1 MKVLIVGYGNMGR
14 EVEKILTARGHE
26 IAGRIDPKDPE
37 ADAEGLTTELLG
49 AADAAIEFSLAG
61 AVFNNARSYVENG
74 VAAVV
79 GTTGWEDSRE
89 EIRTLVDAGK
99 GSLLWGS
106 NFSVGAHIFFS
117 LANKAAAII
126 DGIGE
131 YDIMAYELHHS
142 RKKDSP
148 SGTALKLGEGI
159 LANCSRKKRIV
170 TDRLDRKIDPEE
182 LHIASVR
189 GGSIPGIHT
198 VVLDSSADSIEITHS
213 ARNRSGFALGAVLA
227 AEWLEDK
234 TGFFRIE
241 DFIQELITT

>member
-1 MKVLIVGYGNMGR
+1 MKVLIVGYGSMGR
-14 EVEKILTARGHE
+14 EVEMILGARGHE
-26 IAGRIDPKDPE
+26 IAGRIDPRAPE

-49 AADAAIEFSLAG
+49 AADTAIEFSLAG
-61 AVFNNARSYVENG
+61 AVFNNARSYVEHG
-74 VAAVV
+74 ISAVV
-79 GTTGWEDSRE
+79 GTTGWEDSRR
-89 EIRTLVDAGK
+89 EIRSLVEAGK
-99 GSLLWGS
+99 GSFLWGS
-106 NFSVGAHIFFS
+106 NFSVGANIFFA

-126 DGIGE
+126 DRISE

-170 TDRLDRKIDPEE
+170 TDKLDRRVDPEE

-198 VVLDSSADSIEITHS
+198 VLLDSPADSIEITHS
-213 ARNRSGFALGAVLA
+213 ARNRGGFALGAVLA
-227 AEWLEDK
+227 AEWLRGR
-234 TGFFRIE
+234 TGFFQVE
-241 DFIQELITT
+241 DFIQELIR

>member
-14 EVEKILTARGHE
+14 EVEKILLARGHE
-26 IAGRIDPKDPE
+26 ITGRVDPQAPD
-37 ADAEGLTTELLG
+37 ADSDQLTSELLEKS
-49 AADAAIEFSLAG
+49 DAAIEFSLSA
-61 AVFNNARSYVENG
+61 AVFNNARSYVESK
-74 VAAVV
+74 VSAVV
-79 GTTGWEDSRE
+79 GTTGWEESRE
-89 EIRTLVDAGK
+89 EIRTLVEAGK

-106 NFSVGAHIFFS
+106 NFSVGAHIFFA
-117 LANKAAAII
+117 LANKAAAVI
-126 DGIGE
+126 DGIAE

-170 TDRLDRKIDPEE
+170 TDKLDRQVDPEE

-198 VVLDSSADSIEITHS
+198 VLLDSQADTIEITHS

-227 AEWLEDK
+227 AEWLGSR
-234 TGFFRIE
+234 TGFFQIE
-241 DFIQELITT
+241 DFIQEMIR